1 MPSVQSRV
9 SLMIQVL
16 YIYVVRI

>member
-1 MPSVQSRV
+1 MTSVQSRV